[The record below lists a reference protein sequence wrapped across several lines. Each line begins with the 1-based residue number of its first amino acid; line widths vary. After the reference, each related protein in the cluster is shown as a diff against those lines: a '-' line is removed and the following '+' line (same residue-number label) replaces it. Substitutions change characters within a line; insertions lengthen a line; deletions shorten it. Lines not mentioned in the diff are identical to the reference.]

1 MSARMRAHVR
11 PLLLSCCT
19 LLILFLR
26 LRERVTELRAG
37 SVEAGLEGGNRQV
50 EGLAD
55 LLQRE
60 VGVVM
65 EEDRKAVCGI
75 ELRQSFDK
83 GWVVLREG
91 WVEACCFLL
100 W

>member
-50 EGLAD
+50 EGLSG
-55 LLQRE
+55 LLPRG

-65 EEDRKAVCGI
+65 GEDRDAVCGI
-75 ELRQSFDK
+75 GLRQGFDK
-83 GWVVLREG
+83 GWVVMRGG
-91 WVEACCFLL
+91 WVEGFCLL
-100 W
+100 VC